1 MVVFGEVIININ
13 ASRIGTENRVLS
25 LLQFLDIYKPH
36 IVCIQEIDVITGT
49 KVFSN
54 NFQVMSN
61 FDHTGN
67 NFIGMLTLIRKG
79 VKVKETLIGLNG
91 RILGVKL
98 QGIQVWN
105 VYPPSGTEYRNA
117 REIFFREDLSDLMMN
132 WKDHTKFIIQAG
144 DHNCTHRLED
154 SLYNPGQHLQQGL
167 VSHLKLNGLKD
178 DFLVLNGRQVIE
190 YSRVTNRSRTRI
202 DYIFSNTNSCKKFEY
217 VDSQLGFDHKV
228 VVAEYDLGLVK
239 EEEFIPKES
248 LFKSWV
254 IPSHLEEDK
263 QFIKDVESIYETV
276 YKETL
281 DEEEAGEEVNY
292 SMYWCIAKENLIKVA
307 REREKEK
314 KVMEEERV
322 RVLQLFYQA
331 NIRKINEGIDS
342 KEDLVKIKKELDV
355 IYKNRSRQAVSRIR
369 NLLVEDHMYDMN
381 KVQRERKYENGKKV
395 NEIKIGNETYKGTA
409 NVVRAIQEKMK
420 MELIDYSGLD
430 RDDPPTEEEEAFLN
444 LIPEVN
450 WSDEEAEELI
460 APTTEEEIARILRF
474 EVDVD
479 SSPGEDG
486 ITYRFMK
493 KFWKFSSYRKL
504 YIKFLNYTRK
514 IKSMGVENNI
524 GVMVVK
530 NKSVQSIEYDKKRK
544 LTKVNKD
551 SNLGHGKVWTN
562 RLKKLVLPKI
572 LPKMQYNCQEDI
584 NIVDEIC
591 EIRSVNQYLLGK
603 AEFGQ
608 VNGTILSIDFNNAY
622 RSTSLRWFNLV
633 MKRFGIPI
641 GFIDWF
647 WMMYKNLGKMIVIYD
662 FKSEIMQV
670 KRGFMEGHP
679 PSMGAFVISMI
690 PLMIALEGTISGI
703 MTPDLTEHKVKAFA
717 DDLKVFIADLRE
729 ISMCY
734 NEIEK
739 FEVISGLKMH
749 RDPQRGKCQAL
760 PFGSH
765 REYMEWPEWISV
777 RDCIKVVGIIYTN
790 KREEF
795 EKVNTKLVSQNFYN
809 ALQKVSGMRGT
820 LFQKVYVVNTF
831 LFSKLWYVCQA
842 VQLEKNELENIL
854 KRAFDFIYAGEN
866 ERPVRALNF
875 RDKSLGGL
883 GLINPLIKAKAL
895 LMKNMIKEFKNYDCS
910 FDDDYMKDNLYGY
923 SEEFQEILLAGF
935 GEASV
940 KDLYNYLMQDVL
952 LKNGSVIPSRSE
964 KKIENIKWR
973 VVWNNLKILQRVSP
987 EEKEF
992 AWKVTQDMV
1001 AVGKRIHRRNTE
1013 RRCLKKLTNGEECQY
1028 IPDLFHALMDCEGI
1042 NDTFKEVTIIVEGL
1056 LDREI
1061 EGKDI
1066 IMLNFNHRNK
1076 KRLKLIIWFVVKSL
1090 YGMHIK
1096 KLFNKRQLFNEI
1108 WKELDWNVSLMKR
1121 IGALDVMILLKDK
1134 LRSLDSRN

>member
-1 MVVFGEVIININ
+1 M
-13 ASRIGTENRVLS
+13 
-25 LLQFLDIYKPH
+25 
-36 IVCIQEIDVITGT
+36 
-49 KVFSN
+49 
-54 NFQVMSN
+54 
-61 FDHTGN
+61 
-67 NFIGMLTLIRKG
+67 
-79 VKVKETLIGLNG
+79 
-91 RILGVKL
+91 
-98 QGIQVWN
+98 
-105 VYPPSGTEYRNA
+105 
-117 REIFFREDLSDLMMN
+117 
-132 WKDHTKFIIQAG
+132 
-144 DHNCTHRLED
+144 
-154 SLYNPGQHLQQGL
+154 
-167 VSHLKLNGLKD
+167 
-178 DFLVLNGRQVIE
+178 
-190 YSRVTNRSRTRI
+190 
-202 DYIFSNTNSCKKFEY
+202 
-217 VDSQLGFDHKV
+217 
-228 VVAEYDLGLVK
+228 
-239 EEEFIPKES
+239 
-248 LFKSWV
+248 
-254 IPSHLEEDK
+254 
-263 QFIKDVESIYETV
+263 
-276 YKETL
+276 
-281 DEEEAGEEVNY
+281 
-292 SMYWCIAKENLIKVA
+292 
-307 REREKEK
+307 
-314 KVMEEERV
+314 
-322 RVLQLFYQA
+322 
-331 NIRKINEGIDS
+331 
-342 KEDLVKIKKELDV
+342 
-355 IYKNRSRQAVSRIR
+355 
-369 NLLVEDHMYDMN
+369 
-381 KVQRERKYENGKKV
+381 
-395 NEIKIGNETYKGTA
+395 
-409 NVVRAIQEKMK
+409 
-420 MELIDYSGLD
+420 
-430 RDDPPTEEEEAFLN
+430 
-444 LIPEVN
+444 
-450 WSDEEAEELI
+450 
-460 APTTEEEIARILRF
+460 
-474 EVDVD
+474 
-479 SSPGEDG
+479 
-486 ITYRFMK
+486 
-493 KFWKFSSYRKL
+493 
-504 YIKFLNYTRK
+504 
-514 IKSMGVENNI
+514 
-524 GVMVVK
+524 
-530 NKSVQSIEYDKKRK
+530 
-544 LTKVNKD
+544 
-551 SNLGHGKVWTN
+551 
-562 RLKKLVLPKI
+562 
-572 LPKMQYNCQEDI
+572 
-584 NIVDEIC
+584 
-591 EIRSVNQYLLGK
+591 
-603 AEFGQ
+603 
-608 VNGTILSIDFNNAY
+608 
-622 RSTSLRWFNLV
+622 
-633 MKRFGIPI
+633 
-641 GFIDWF
+641 
-647 WMMYKNLGKMIVIYD
+647 
-662 FKSEIMQV
+662 
-670 KRGFMEGHP
+670 
-679 PSMGAFVISMI
+679 
-690 PLMIALEGTISGI
+690 
-703 MTPDLTEHKVKAFA
+703 
-717 DDLKVFIADLRE
+717 FIADLRE
-729 ISMCY
+729 KSVCY

-1121 IGALDVMILLKDK
+1121 IGAIDVMILLKDK